1 MPLTDYFHK
10 IKSTFGGEKQKYSIG
25 YQMRGDYGDTDF
37 PAMVDKYRDRISEVF
52 FPMPGD
58 SSGRPPIGSGSK
70 KDIMELLA
78 VFCKDLDALHEI
90 GVPGV
95 LLFNSACYG
104 GNAVSYGL
112 FNHVKDSIEM
122 VRKHID
128 LIALTTM
135 SMPIAEFVKMNFKEL
150 PVRASVNMYLEDVGQ
165 MSLASRYFDGFY
177 LGREVNRDMARIK
190 RIREWCDAHG
200 KSLHL
205 LANSGCLHHCPFKH
219 FHLNASA
226 HYRDLEKNASPTTVN
241 SFLCARELANPEN
254 HVCILRSSW
263 IRPEDIH
270 HYAGMFDTIKLA
282 TRSAEYPENV
292 LKAYCDEKWNG
303 DLLEILEPGHS
314 NVQGSP
320 VFCNDRFPKDWFDH
334 TAHCGHHCETCH
346 YCEEVLQKVV
356 SG

>member
-1 MPLTDYFHK
+1 
-10 IKSTFGGEKQKYSIG
+10 
-25 YQMRGDYGDTDF
+25 
-37 PAMVDKYRDRISEVF
+37 
-52 FPMPGD
+52 MPGD

-150 PVRASVNMYLEDVGQ
+150 PVRASVNMYLEDIGQ

-200 KSLHL
+200 KRLYI
-205 LANSGCLHHCPFKH
+205 LANSGCLNYCSSHV
-219 FHLNASA
+219 FHDNLVA
-226 HYRDLEKNASPTTVN
+226 HEAEI
-241 SFLCARELANPEN
+241 AREDNGYAYGGTCWTWLARPEN
-254 HVCILRSSW
+254 RAKWMERTNW
-263 IRPEDIH
+263 IAPEDVSK
-270 HYAGMFDTIKLA
+270 YEGLCTAMKLA
-282 TRSAEYPENV
+282 TRINAHPVRILESYATGSHIGNV
-292 LKAYCDEKWNG
+292 MS
-303 DLLEILEPGHS
+303 LLEPDHS
-314 NVQGSP
+314 ALFTPRG
-320 VFCNDRFPKDWFDH
+320 
-334 TAHCGHHCETCH
+334 
-346 YCEEVLQKVV
+346 
-356 SG
+356 

>member
-112 FNHVKDSIEM
+112 FNHVKDS
-122 VRKHID
+122 D
-128 LIALTTM
+128 LIESYVFEINALQ
-135 SMPIAEFVKMNFKEL
+135 ARYNYLFRRVKEL
-150 PVRASVNMYLEDVGQ
+150 EGAV
-165 MSLASRYFDGFY
+165 
-177 LGREVNRDMARIK
+177 
-190 RIREWCDAHG
+190 
-200 KSLHL
+200 
-205 LANSGCLHHCPFKH
+205 
-219 FHLNASA
+219 
-226 HYRDLEKNASPTTVN
+226 
-241 SFLCARELANPEN
+241 
-254 HVCILRSSW
+254 
-263 IRPEDIH
+263 
-270 HYAGMFDTIKLA
+270 
-282 TRSAEYPENV
+282 
-292 LKAYCDEKWNG
+292 
-303 DLLEILEPGHS
+303 
-314 NVQGSP
+314 
-320 VFCNDRFPKDWFDH
+320 
-334 TAHCGHHCETCH
+334 
-346 YCEEVLQKVV
+346 
-356 SG
+356 

>member
-177 LGREVNRDMARIK
+177 LGREANRDMARIK

-226 HYRDLEKNASPTTVN
+226 HYRDLEKNASPTP
-241 SFLCARELANPEN
+241 F
-254 HVCILRSSW
+254 
-263 IRPEDIH
+263 
-270 HYAGMFDTIKLA
+270 
-282 TRSAEYPENV
+282 
-292 LKAYCDEKWNG
+292 
-303 DLLEILEPGHS
+303 
-314 NVQGSP
+314 
-320 VFCNDRFPKDWFDH
+320 
-334 TAHCGHHCETCH
+334 
-346 YCEEVLQKVV
+346 KVPLV
-356 SG
+356 T

>member
-104 GNAVSYGL
+104 GNAVS
-112 FNHVKDSIEM
+112 
-122 VRKHID
+122 
-128 LIALTTM
+128 TM

-177 LGREVNRDMARIK
+177 LGREVNRDMAHIK

-226 HYRDLEKNASPTTVN
+226 HYRDLEKSDSPTTVN
-241 SFLCARELANPEN
+241 SFLCRTGAGESRKPRLHPAFQLDTTGGHPSLCR
-254 HVCILRSSW
+254 HVRYHQI
-263 IRPEDIH
+263 
-270 HYAGMFDTIKLA
+270 GDTI
-282 TRSAEYPENV
+282 R
-292 LKAYCDEKWNG
+292 
-303 DLLEILEPGHS
+303 
-314 NVQGSP
+314 
-320 VFCNDRFPKDWFDH
+320 
-334 TAHCGHHCETCH
+334 
-346 YCEEVLQKVV
+346 
-356 SG
+356 